1 MHNTKRELAKQKAQS
16 ELYLRLDNKEEEK
29 HLYQLAEKKTARLSC
44 EKMCNRL
51 V

>member
-29 HLYQLAEKKTARLSC
+29 HLYQLAERKMARLSC

>member
-16 ELYLRLDNKEEEK
+16 ELYLRLEEK
-29 HLYQLAEKKTARLSC
+29 HLYQLAERKTARLSC